1 MESTTHLAL
10 NSTLYFSSMTA
21 VNGISTSQHIDSMTS
36 TISTVAI
43 TYVYVSIGVVGFFGN
58 LMVIVILAFFTE
70 TADKVCD

>member
-21 VNGISTSQHIDSMTS
+21 VNGISTSQRVVSATA

-70 TADKVCD
+70 IADKVCD

>member
-1 MESTTHLAL
+1 MESATHLAL

-21 VNGISTSQHIDSMTS
+21 VNEISTSQHIDSMTS